1 MNKDLFR
8 TYQTACLVGPMLPL
22 LGETLDQFEG
32 NSVITTYAP
41 ELRPSSPWRK
51 QIVEGWTIISVDLW
65 KPHNVRCILDR
76 EGNVNFYTDVYKRD
90 SQLEAALTAKN

>member
-51 QIVEGWTIISVDLW
+51 QIVEGWTIISVDHTRFAASLIE
-65 KPHNVRCILDR
+65 KEMSTSMVL
-76 EGNVNFYTDVYKRD
+76 
-90 SQLEAALTAKN
+90 AALLTARTKSLTQA